1 MHFNST
7 LLATK
12 ILRGELSGEAVLNA
26 WADSRRKQQ
35 INDYHIGHEVY
46 NFPSAVLNADYNP
59 RMTLQAKRKT
69 DLGLSASQIN
79 SPEQV
84 MNFNKRNRGHAS

>member
-1 MHFNST
+1 MRDLGKLAKENGVKGTDSADDVIQSVEFIIPNPQATYYIASGINQVVVMHFNST

-35 INDYHIGHEVY
+35 IDDYHIGH
-46 NFPSAVLNADYNP
+46 
-59 RMTLQAKRKT
+59 
-69 DLGLSASQIN
+69 
-79 SPEQV
+79 
-84 MNFNKRNRGHAS
+84 